1 MMCIF
6 LGLLG
11 IHVSEGNY
19 QIWKK
24 IQDTVGQP
32 QQTVAEQ
39 QCCQENLQK
48 EVEATIASGILPNED
63 GHVLVACSSDTGWQ
77 GSGLQMTYTL
87 QSGQTTMCGGLMK
100 KVVAYKYYLKLCCTC
115 HDFEK
120 KALVSC
126 LLPQN
131 IGAHVT
137 GRSQAKLWN

>member
-6 LGLLG
+6 LGLLR
-11 IHVSEGNY
+11 IHVSEANY
-19 QIWKK
+19 LIWKK

-63 GHVLVACSSDTGWQ
+63 GCVLVACSSDTSWQ
-77 GSGLQMTYTL
+77 GSGSGLQMTYAS

-100 KVVAYKYYLKLCCTC
+100 KVVVYKYYLKLCHTY
-115 HDFEK
+115 HNFGK
-120 KALVSC
+120 K
-126 LLPQN
+126 P
-131 IGAHVT
+131 
-137 GRSQAKLWN
+137 W